1 MSVHK
6 IVCLCGAGLGSS
18 IIMHMNAEEAVKQL
32 GHPEIFIDHGTVAAA
47 RADAADLFV
56 VGRALVHEIHGVPQD
71 RIVVLEN
78 MLDKEEIEQKLARAI
93 Q

>member
-1 MSVHK
+1 MSTK
-6 IVCLCGAGLGSS
+6 LYVCVVPVWDQVSLC
-18 IIMHMNAEEAVKQL
+18 
-32 GHPEIFIDHGTVAAA
+32 
-47 RADAADLFV
+47 V